1 LDGRRLVPTGGQFVT
16 NGREPDDVVDVDAA
30 GPGPSAGLALDEA
43 EADAGHPPHPLSRLP
58 VLGNC
63 FPQTHTSALL
73 VRTDRR
79 HSTTDGSDQP
89 ERTARDRG
97 AFAAHSHRYAGRTA
111 REALAARRRTLGLT
125 QEALA
130 ARLDEIRGPGRG
142 STAVS
147 TVARWERGES
157 TPRPWQR
164 QALAEALEVSADE
177 LAMLL
182 ADSRPVPAD
191 DWTVVQA
198 PDIGDLEAI
207 ELVRR
212 VRASDTGQATLEAIE
227 LAVDRLCR
235 SYTSMPP
242 GDLLAGLQTYR
253 AYVGN
258 LLDGRTTLA
267 QRRQLMAFAG
277 WLSLLTAIV
286 DVDLHLRRAT
296 AANLDAARTI
306 GHELDHLELLAWAIE
321 IEAWQALTDHRYDEA
336 ASLSR
341 TGRALAPA
349 DTSVHVQ
356 LAVQEARASA
366 RLGLARETHRLLDEA
381 AGALDR
387 MPPPEHPEHHF
398 VFDPRKMV
406 AYTATTLAW
415 LGDNPPLAEEYAR
428 RAVAQYEAA
437 TDGRWPR
444 RLATTRIDLALV
456 LARIGHPTEAA
467 HLGAL
472 ALDSGRLV
480 PSNIWRVAELDQE
493 LTTRYER
500 LADVT
505 DFHARFVETRPQVI
519 GARPGGDN

>member
-1 LDGRRLVPTGGQFVT
+1 M
-16 NGREPDDVVDVDAA
+16 
-30 GPGPSAGLALDEA
+30 
-43 EADAGHPPHPLSRLP
+43 
-58 VLGNC
+58 
-63 FPQTHTSALL
+63 
-73 VRTDRR
+73 
-79 HSTTDGSDQP
+79 
-89 ERTARDRG
+89 
-97 AFAAHSHRYAGRTA
+97 
-111 REALAARRRTLGLT
+111 
-125 QEALA
+125 
-130 ARLDEIRGPGRG
+130 
-142 STAVS
+142 S

-164 QALAEALEVSADE
+164 HALAEALEVSVDE
-177 LAMLL
+177 LAALL
-182 ADSRPVPAD
+182 ANNPPSPAAGHST
-191 DWTVVQA
+191 TVRA

-212 VRASDTGQATLEAIE
+212 VQASDTGQTTLEAIE
-227 LAVDRLCR
+227 QAVDRLCR
-235 SYTSMPP
+235 SYTSTPP
-242 GDLLAGLQTYR
+242 ADLLASLRTYR

-286 DVDLHLRRAT
+286 DVDLHRRRAA

-306 GHELDHLELLAWAIE
+306 GHELDHVELLAWAIE
-321 IEAWQALTDHRYDEA
+321 IEAWQALTDHHYDEA
-336 ASLSR
+336 ATLSR
-341 TGRALAPA
+341 TGRDLASPN
-349 DTSVHVQ
+349 TSVHVQ

-366 RLGLARETHRLLDEA
+366 RLGLTRETHRLLDNA
-381 AGALDR
+381 ARALDR

-398 VFDPRKMV
+398 VFDPRKMI

-415 LGDNPPLAEEYAR
+415 LGNNPPLAEEYAR

-456 LARIGHPTEAA
+456 LARIGDPTEAA

-472 ALDSGRLV
+472 ALASGRLV

-493 LTTRYER
+493 LTTRYES
-500 LADVT
+500 LPEVT
-505 DFHARFVETRPQVI
+505 DLHERYVETSSQVL
-519 GARPGGDN
+519 GSLPAPDG

>member
-1 LDGRRLVPTGGQFVT
+1 MDRRWLVPTGGQLVT
-16 NGREPDDVVDVDAA
+16 NGREPDEVVDISTAA
-30 GPGPSAGLALDEA
+30 LGSEPTPALHPA
-43 EADAGHPPHPLSRLP
+43 EADAGHPPHPLPRLA
-58 VLGNC
+58 VLGHC
-63 FPQTHTSALL
+63 LPQAHASGLL
-73 VRTDRR
+73 VRTNRR
-79 HSTTDGSDQP
+79 QSTTDGSDRP
-89 ERTARDRG
+89 ERRARNSE
-97 AFAAHSHRYAGRTA
+97 AFAAQSHRYAGRTA

-130 ARLDEIRGPGRG
+130 ARLDEVRGPGRG

-157 TPRPWQR
+157 MPRPWQR

-177 LAMLL
+177 LARLL
-182 ADSRPVPAD
+182 TDSRPVPAD
-191 DWTVVQA
+191 GWTTVQA
-198 PDIGDLEAI
+198 PDVGDLEAI

-212 VRASDTGQATLEAIE
+212 VQASDTGQATLEAIE
-227 LAVDRLCR
+227 RAVDRLCR
-235 SYTSMPP
+235 SYTSTPP
-242 GDLLAGLQTYR
+242 ADLLASLQTYR

-286 DVDLHLRRAT
+286 DVDLHRRRAA
-296 AANLDAARTI
+296 AANLGAARTI

-321 IEAWQALTDHRYDEA
+321 IEAWQALTDHHYDEA
-336 ASLSR
+336 VALSR
-341 TGRALAPA
+341 TGRQLAPA

-387 MPPPEHPEHHF
+387 MPPPDHPEHHF

-428 RAVAQYEAA
+428 RAVAQYETAGDA
-437 TDGRWPR
+437 RWPR

-456 LARIGHPTEAA
+456 LARTGEPTEAA

-493 LTTRYER
+493 LTTRYGP
-500 LADVT
+500 LADVA
-505 DFHARFVETRPQVI
+505 DFHAQYIDTRPQVL
-519 GARPGGDN
+519 GVRPAGDG